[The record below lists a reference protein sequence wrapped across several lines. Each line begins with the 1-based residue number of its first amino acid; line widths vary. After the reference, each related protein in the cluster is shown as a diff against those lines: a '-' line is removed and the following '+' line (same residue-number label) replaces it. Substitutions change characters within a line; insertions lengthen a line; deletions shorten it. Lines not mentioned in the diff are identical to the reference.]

1 VDGGFWCFLW
11 VALEFVLVSSHG
23 YFVVIVV
30 SALFSYCM
38 AAACVNL
45 YLYDM
50 TTTRDY
56 HGFAFN
62 R

>member
-1 VDGGFWCFLW
+1 VDGGYWCFAW
-11 VALEFVLVSSHG
+11 VALEFVLVSYHG
-23 YFVVIVV
+23 YFVINVV
-30 SALFSYCM
+30 STLLSYCM
-38 AAACVNL
+38 TAACVYL

-56 HGFAFN
+56 HGYAFN